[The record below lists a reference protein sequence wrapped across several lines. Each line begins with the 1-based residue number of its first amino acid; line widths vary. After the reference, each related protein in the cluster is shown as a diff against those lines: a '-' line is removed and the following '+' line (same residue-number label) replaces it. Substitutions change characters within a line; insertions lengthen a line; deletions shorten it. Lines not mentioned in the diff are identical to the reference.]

1 MMTRLHPFDY
11 VFAELADSRFEEI
24 REQGWERDLTFFGKL
39 PAVRSLLEAVSPPDA
54 DGDADALAE
63 YLASLFVAF
72 RYWEAGRHTYRI
84 GRDDL
89 ERRWSTPTAT
99 LPPVPEGA
107 CYVEFPERW
116 FWAQIDQGA
125 PHEPLD
131 GLFVA
136 ASGAPQSAVTVVAVL
151 GLRPERGGFSQITV
165 TGDGSNL
172 RHAVAS
178 RREPPF
184 AAAMEGG
191 AATGFRSITSEGELL
206 HLASLALAT
215 LNE

>member
-24 REQGWERDLTFFGKL
+24 RKQGWERDLTFFGKL
-39 PAVRSLLEAVSPPDA
+39 PAVRSLLDAVSPPDA
-54 DGDADALAE
+54 EGDADALAE

-84 GRDDL
+84 ARDDL
-89 ERRWSTPTAT
+89 ERRLSAPIAA
-99 LPPVPEGA
+99 LPPVPRGA
-107 CYVEFPERW
+107 CYLDFPERW
-116 FWAQIDQGA
+116 FWARINQEA

-136 ASGAPQSAVTVVAVL
+136 VGGAPPSAVTVVAVL

-165 TGDGSNL
+165 SGDASSL
-172 RHAVAS
+172 HHAVAM

-184 AAAMEGG
+184 APAMEGG
-191 AATGFRSITSEGELL
+191 AAGDVRSVASEGELL
-206 HLASLALAT
+206 HLASLALVT